1 MTYVIGEPLSAY
13 AGLFKGFGWI
23 NIFGII
29 IDVLLLIPLIIF
41 AVKFKNRK
49 HGPVPKCFS
58 IGEKIFIFICLGLM
72 VWNLGLEEYAFKFDI
87 YFELYLLSNIVL
99 LVAYYAIWVSF
110 FFKQRTWKRI
120 ATACIMLSVFIFS
133 AMWLDHRALG
143 SFVAWMGVTHVFVAA
158 QDKYDTET
166 DITAPSKKYKSLL
179 NQS

>member
-1 MTYVIGEPLSAY
+1 MTYAIGEPLSAY

-23 NIFGII
+23 NIFGIV

-58 IGEKIFIFICLGLM
+58 IGEKIFIFICLVLM
-72 VWNLGLEEYAFKFDI
+72 VWNLGLEEYAFKFNI

-110 FFKQRTWKRI
+110 FFKQRTWKRV

-158 QDKYDTET
+158 QDKYE
-166 DITAPSKKYKSLL
+166 
-179 NQS
+179 

>member
-1 MTYVIGEPLSAY
+1 MTYAIGEPLSAY

-58 IGEKIFIFICLGLM
+58 IGEKIFIFICLVLM

-120 ATACIMLSVFIFS
+120 ATASIMLSVFIFS

-158 QDKYDTET
+158 QDKYE
-166 DITAPSKKYKSLL
+166 
-179 NQS
+179 

>member
-1 MTYVIGEPLSAY
+1 MTYAIGEPLSAY

-23 NIFGII
+23 NIFGIV

-41 AVKFKNRK
+41 AVRFKNRQ

-58 IGEKIFIFICLGLM
+58 IGEKIFIFICLALI
-72 VWNLGLEEYAFKFDI
+72 VWNLGLEEFAFKFDK

-99 LVAYYAIWVSF
+99 LVAYYAIWISF
-110 FFKQRTWKRI
+110 FVKQRTWKRI

-166 DITAPSKKYKSLL
+166 DITSPSKKCNSLL